1 MKVVVT
7 GSRGVVGTV
16 LVDRLNAQNHTVV
29 PLVHDAFDVN
39 DEKKVRAFLDTHQP
53 DAIMH
58 LAKGDVPFTKA
69 LAAWAYEKRKAYV
82 FTSTYKV
89 FKGKKVEGPFT
100 VYDTPDGTDQLATSK
115 QELERVSFAVNPNS
129 YVARLA
135 WQITKQPEN
144 YGIMYFIKSQMDKR
158 GKISVSKNHFVSA
171 MFVEDTADALI
182 DLVEHYAPGL
192 YHLNA
197 SDWFSLYDIVYHIKH
212 KMGHDWIVL
221 DPPRTLS
228 KNEMLDNTKI
238 KLTPLSKQGVEYQHP
253 NL

>member
-7 GSRGVVGTV
+7 GSRGTVGKV
-16 LVDRLNAQNHTVV
+16 LVTRLKKRKHTVV

-39 DEKKVRAFLDTHQP
+39 DAAQINAFLDDAQP
-53 DAIMH
+53 DVIMH
-58 LAKGDVPFTKA
+58 LAKGEVPFTKA
-69 LAAWAYEKRKAYV
+69 LATWAFIHKKAYL

-89 FKGKKVEGPFT
+89 FSGKKIEGPFT
-100 VYDTPDGTDQLATSK
+100 IYDDPDGFDTLAMYK
-115 QELERVSFAVNPNS
+115 QELEKVSFAANPTS

-135 WQITKQPEN
+135 WQITNDPEG
-144 YGIMYFIKSQMDKR
+144 YGVLKFVKYQMETRK
-158 GKISVSKNHFVSA
+158 KVSVSKNHFISA
-171 MFVEDTADALI
+171 MFVEDTANALI
-182 DLVEHYAPGL
+182 DLVQQYAPGL

-221 DPPRTLS
+221 DPPRNLA

-238 KLTPLSKQGVEYQHP
+238 ALTPLSQQGVEYQHP
-253 NL
+253 NK